1 MTFSKIYKKVNFV
14 SYKIFKMTF
23 SKIYKKVNFV
33 GNKIFQNDFFLNLHF
48 FKKKLNFSKFSKGIY
63 SLMYKIAM

>member
-14 SYKIFKMTF
+14 SYKIF
-23 SKIYKKVNFV
+23 
-33 GNKIFQNDFFLNLHF
+33 QNDFFINLHF
-48 FKKKLNFSKFSKGIY
+48 FKKKLNFSKFSKFSKGIY